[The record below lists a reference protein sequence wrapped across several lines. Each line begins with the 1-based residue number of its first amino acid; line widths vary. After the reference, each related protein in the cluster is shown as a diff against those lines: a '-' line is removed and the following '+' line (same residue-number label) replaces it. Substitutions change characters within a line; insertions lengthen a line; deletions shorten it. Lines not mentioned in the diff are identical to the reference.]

1 MPIPHYG
8 VWKGIPVSYQVDG
21 PNDRTP
27 HINLS
32 FKDDNHGTIKRK
44 AAINVK
50 SQDHPNELVYWFN
63 HNFSHLVTRDLEHLD
78 YGFHPI
84 DPRDRDTRDLAL
96 DYIRTRN
103 LLRVPDGRIL
113 PFRES
118 GPDNDILDQLRPIL
132 DDAIRQRADIYLY
145 GSSFG
150 SGIHDIH
157 MNQGSVG
164 FPNGIGQDGAF
175 FLRFPDGHWE
185 AVFLAFASQRI
196 PTDDRNGQPVP
207 DSTSLE
213 RIIGRQGRP
222 RL

>member
-1 MPIPHYG
+1 MPISHYG
-8 VWKGIPVSYQVDG
+8 VWKGFPLSYEVDG

-32 FKDDNHGTIKRK
+32 FKDDEDGTIERK

-50 SQDHPNELVYWFN
+50 SQGQPNELVYWFDR
-63 HNFSHLVTRDLEHLD
+63 NFSHPLTQDLERLD

-84 DPRDRDTRDLAL
+84 EPQNDDTQDLPL
-96 DYIRTRN
+96 DYIRSRN
-103 LLRVPDGRIL
+103 LLRISNGRIL
-113 PFRES
+113 PYLES

-132 DDAIRQRADIYLY
+132 DDAISQRADIYLY

-150 SGIHDIH
+150 SGIHDVH

-164 FPNGIGQDGAF
+164 FSNGVGQDGAF
-175 FLRFPDGHWE
+175 FLRFSDGHWE
-185 AVFLAFASQRI
+185 AVFLAFASQQI
-196 PTDDRNGQPVP
+196 PTDDSNGQPLP
-207 DSTSLE
+207 DSTSLKN
-213 RIIGRQGRP
+213 IIGRQGRA